1 MRIIGSIAT
10 IPSRIND
17 LEPTLESLHNQSHK
31 LDQLYVVVPKYCKK
45 EQCGYTI
52 PVFIKKYAQLVVID
66 EDYWPLNK
74 LVGPLQKEDDPQ
86 TRVLTFDDD
95 IFYPANLVE
104 YLQQQAQTRPNVAIG
119 TAGIKIG
126 SFPSYLSF
134 STNYD
139 NASKRWYNFIPK
151 PKGERVDIIVGYG
164 GNMYKR
170 TFFHPV
176 QLLTS
181 LLNMLL
187 KTMTSLR
194 MMTF

>member
-66 EDYWPLNK
+66 EDYGPLNK

-95 IFYPANLVE
+95 IVNPANLVAILS
-104 YLQQQAQTRPNVAIG
+104 LQEETWTKARPPVS
-119 TAGIKIG
+119 GI
-126 SFPSYLSF
+126 
-134 STNYD
+134 
-139 NASKRWYNFIPK
+139 AR
-151 PKGERVDIIVGYG
+151 
-164 GNMYKR
+164 
-170 TFFHPV
+170 
-176 QLLTS
+176 
-181 LLNMLL
+181 
-187 KTMTSLR
+187 
-194 MMTF
+194 